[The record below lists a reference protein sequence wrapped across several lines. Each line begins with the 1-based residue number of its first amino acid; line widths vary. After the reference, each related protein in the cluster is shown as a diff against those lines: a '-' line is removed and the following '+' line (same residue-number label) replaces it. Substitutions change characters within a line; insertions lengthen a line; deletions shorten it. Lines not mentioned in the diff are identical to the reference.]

1 MKSEEI
7 LVEKEKS
14 IQDEKIKELLDEYGE
29 QRVEIK
35 SMIVDL
41 EKIRIK
47 IDTLIPDSMDARY
60 QRFFEEK
67 VKAVTALFTSL
78 LEMRKEIQKS
88 LKEEIDLRRKVDL
101 EGDDVDVEK
110 SIDIRG
116 LAEKVQN
123 FQDKRNEMRQKTIAR
138 AQAETDQIASEI
150 VTIQEAK

>member
-1 MKSEEI
+1 MEQTNTQI
-7 LVEKEKS
+7 
-14 IQDEKIKELLDEYGE
+14 INELLQEFKTH
-29 QRVEIK
+29 RASIM
-35 SMIVDL
+35 SMINDL
-41 EKIRIK
+41 EALKANVDRLFPEK
-47 IDTLIPDSMDARY
+47 LDARY
-60 QRFFEEK
+60 MRFFEEK
-67 VKAVTALFTSL
+67 IKSATELFKTL

>member
-1 MKSEEI
+1 MEQTNTQI
-7 LVEKEKS
+7 
-14 IQDEKIKELLDEYGE
+14 INELLQEFKIH
-29 QRVEIK
+29 RVSIM
-35 SMIVDL
+35 SMIDDL
-41 EKIRIK
+41 EALKANVDRLFPEK
-47 IDTLIPDSMDARY
+47 LDARY
-60 QRFFEEK
+60 MRFFEEK
-67 VKAVTALFTSL
+67 IKSATELFKTL

>member
-1 MKSEEI
+1 MEQTNTQI
-7 LVEKEKS
+7 
-14 IQDEKIKELLDEYGE
+14 INELLQEFKTH
-29 QRVEIK
+29 RASIM
-35 SMIVDL
+35 SMINDL
-41 EKIRIK
+41 EALKVNVDRLFPEK
-47 IDTLIPDSMDARY
+47 LDARY
-60 QRFFEEK
+60 MRFFEEK
-67 VKAVTALFTSL
+67 IKSATELFKTL